1 MIKNKDKNEL
11 LVKNEIN
18 NYESLENFIKD
29 SKELFNELTFLDEEN
44 IINDNKNII
53 FRHLSYIQFG
63 FFVLPYLSLKDILV
77 LRQTSKEINVLV
89 NSKICC
95 LNYYFKIFTN
105 NNYFGDKN
113 NTNKKSSKQLKPLEE
128 LNEESEFLEQKNIL
142 NNIKSYIKSPDFSI
156 KHLTKIYKVE
166 MDYLK
171 YEESHQI
178 RYMKSLNEIKNK
190 MMNEYKMIKNK
201 EEINKNKIV
210 IVSKEENELFNKNGF
225 EDIKKK
231 IDELKLKKENILF
244 KLNKEKKINEDL
256 IRRNNDKNKI
266 INTLKNICLNGN
278 DFFDPKNQEGDNED
292 NEIDNINK

>member
-1 MIKNKDKNEL
+1 
-11 LVKNEIN
+11 
-18 NYESLENFIKD
+18 
-29 SKELFNELTFLDEEN
+29 
-44 IINDNKNII
+44 
-53 FRHLSYIQFG
+53 
-63 FFVLPYLSLKDILV
+63 
-77 LRQTSKEINVLV
+77 
-89 NSKICC
+89 
-95 LNYYFKIFTN
+95 
-105 NNYFGDKN
+105 
-113 NTNKKSSKQLKPLEE
+113 
-128 LNEESEFLEQKNIL
+128 
-142 NNIKSYIKSPDFSI
+142 
-156 KHLTKIYKVE
+156 
-166 MDYLK
+166 
-171 YEESHQI
+171 
-178 RYMKSLNEIKNK
+178 
-190 MMNEYKMIKNK
+190 MNEYKMIKNN